1 MNLWRLFLY
10 IIAMAVTTY
19 LVRMIPLTV
28 FQKKITN
35 RFFSIVSFLCA
46 ICCFG
51 SHGHTGS
58 VFSYKEFW
66 IIRHRFCGSGDSLI
80 QRNEHRHGSLFK
92 LCGSFGSGD
101 GISDIIRKRRRL

>member
-35 RFFSIVSFLCA
+35 RFFRSFLFYVPYA
-46 ICCFG
+46 VLAAMVIPA
-51 SHGHTGS
+51 
-58 VFSYKEFW
+58 VFSATK
-66 IIRHRFCGSGDSLI
+66 
-80 QRNEHRHGSLFK
+80 
-92 LCGSFGSGD
+92 SFGSSVTGFAQ
-101 GISDIIRKRRRL
+101 R

>member
-1 MNLWRLFLY
+1 MSLWRLFLY

-35 RFFSIVSFLCA
+35 RFFRSFR
-46 ICCFG
+46 FG
-51 SHGHTGS
+51 CYGHTGS

-66 IIRHRFCGSGDSLI
+66 IINHRFCGSGDTFI
-80 QRNEHRHGSLFK
+80 QRNEHRHSSLFK

-101 GISDIIRKRRRL
+101 DISDIIRKRRRL